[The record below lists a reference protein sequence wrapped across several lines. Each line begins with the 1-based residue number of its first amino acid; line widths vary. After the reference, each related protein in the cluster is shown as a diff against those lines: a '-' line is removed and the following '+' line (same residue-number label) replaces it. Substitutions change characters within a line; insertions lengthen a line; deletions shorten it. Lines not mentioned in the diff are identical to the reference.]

1 MTKSLCLL
9 IALGACIDPTAS
21 STDLAETAQDST
33 VVNGN
38 CVASGSDNADLYVDD
53 YPGAVETYTRTPPTS
68 CSNISTQVGV
78 SIGPF
83 PIPPNTYSREYI
95 EARVDAATWNLD
107 SSFTTAQK
115 KTECENSL
123 LAMRVNDQNGNQ
135 LLYQEVHPSW
145 TGSSCGEA
153 AIDFTPPANKT
164 WFIVRAKAI
173 RGLEQYNHGYAR
185 TVIEAGHG
193 ALVGI

>member
-9 IALGACIDPTAS
+9 VVLGACMDQADSTA
-21 STDLAETAQDST
+21 DLDQTAQDST
-33 VVNGN
+33 VVYGN

-53 YPGAVETYTRTPPTS
+53 YPGAVETYTRTPPAS

-135 LLYQEVHPSW
+135 LLYQETHPSW